1 MEDSSV
7 KRSNRSPLWRR
18 SVASE
23 VDEELEM
30 HLELRTKEYEAQ
42 GMPPKEARR
51 KALERFGDIDRH
63 AAECRR
69 EAGGRNR
76 RWHLAMWL
84 DEVGQDFRFAL
95 RRFAKRPGMAA
106 LLVGMLAIGLGT
118 TLTMAGI
125 WHEAFWKP
133 LPFSDPDRLV
143 TVWEEQ
149 TTRGKGL
156 NVVGPANFVA
166 FRDGAESL
174 DQMAGFITVPASLNA
189 DGLPPMRVGARWV
202 TDGYFDV
209 LGVQPVLGRTFRP
222 EDALLEDQGRVVI
235 SHRLWQQH
243 FGGRRDVEGESLKI
257 DGRPYEVIGVM
268 PAKVALDLGPTRA
281 PYGDAADL
289 WSPMPVTE
297 DWATQRGRWLMIVAR
312 LANDATPET
321 AHAEVSG
328 IMDRQ
333 REAMPDFNAGWI
345 GHAIALRSILREP
358 VELPLSALG
367 GAVLLLLLVVC
378 INASSLLLSRNLARA
393 EELGVRRALGAGRAR
408 LVRQFFAEGLLVA
421 GLAAGIG
428 WFLALGLRRLSAAT
442 LPDHLAGSAA
452 HSGGGAW
459 LAALGIG
466 GALILALAL
475 LTGLSGLRAAGQ
487 PGSTRGF
494 GGGRGRHRVRAGL
507 VFAQTAL
514 ALVLLVGAALMLQ
527 TIHKLL
533 AVDPGFNT
541 DGVVAFS
548 VSPPR
553 DYEPERMS
561 SFLDQLMAD
570 VGALPGVEG
579 VGSVTAVP
587 MAGLGAGT
595 SFVATDRPEPE
606 AADWPVADIR
616 VVRGDYFGAMG
627 IDLVQGRDFDSSDR
641 GADTVGSVVVS
652 RDLVDDLWPEGDAL
666 GKGLHINWGDPERQR
681 RIVGVVETVH
691 HVDPGTTPRP
701 AIYFPHGQEPERR
714 MSLALT
720 TQRDLET
727 LAPELRQAV
736 AVIDPAIPVYDIH
749 SIRGIVRGTLADR
762 HFLSRVVTAF
772 AALSFLL
779 SIVGVYGVTVL
790 SVTESRQEVGVRMAL
805 GARPLEV
812 VGLFVRRVA
821 GWTAAA
827 VLVGLIGSVVAG
839 RAAEALFFG
848 VEATDPSVLAGVA
861 LLVAASALVAAAIPA
876 RKAAR
881 VDPSRTLRWE

>member
-1 MEDSSV
+1 M
-7 KRSNRSPLWRR
+7 KRTNKSPLWRR
-18 SVASE
+18 AVGTE
-23 VDEELEM
+23 VDEELAT
-30 HLELRTKEYEAQ
+30 HLELRTKEYVEQ
-42 GMPPKEARR
+42 GMSPKDARR
-51 KALERFGDIDRH
+51 KALERFGDLDRH

-69 EAGGRNR
+69 EAGVRNR
-76 RWHLAMWL
+76 RWRVDTWF
-84 DEVGQDFRFAL
+84 DEVRQDLRFAL
-95 RRFAKRPGMAA
+95 RRFAKRPGLAA
-106 LLVGMLAIGLGT
+106 VLVGMLALGLGT

-125 WHEAFWKP
+125 WHQAFWKP

-143 TVWEEQ
+143 TLWEEQ

-166 FRDGAESL
+166 FRDGAKTL

-189 DGLPPMRVGARWV
+189 EGVPPMRIGARWV

-209 LGVQPVLGRTFRP
+209 LGVQPVLGRILRP

-235 SHRLWQQH
+235 SHRLWRQH
-243 FGGRRDVEGESLKI
+243 FGSRQDVEGEMLKV

-268 PAKVALDLGPTRA
+268 PANVALDLGPARA

-297 DWATQRGRWLMIVAR
+297 EWATQRGRWLMIVAR
-312 LANDATPET
+312 LADGATPEA

-328 IMDRQ
+328 IMKRQ

-345 GHAIALRSILREP
+345 GHAVPLASILREP

-393 EELGVRRALGAGRAR
+393 EELGVRRALGAGRGR
-408 LVRQFFAEGLLVA
+408 LVRQFFAEGLLLA
-421 GLAAGIG
+421 GLAGGAG
-428 WFLALGLRRLSAAT
+428 WVLALGLRRLSAAT
-442 LPDHLAGSAA
+442 LPDHLASSAMSTA
-452 HSGGGAW
+452 GFAW
-459 LAALGIG
+459 IAALVAGVT
-466 GALILALAL
+466 LIVALAL
-475 LTGLSGLRAAGQ
+475 LTGLSGLRAADR

-494 GGGRGRHRVRAGL
+494 GGGRARHRVRAGL

-527 TIHKLL
+527 TIHRLL
-533 AVDPGFNT
+533 AVDPGFDT
-541 DGVVAFS
+541 DGVMAFS

-561 SFLDQLMAD
+561 NFLDQLMDD
-570 VGALPGVEG
+570 VGALPGVER

-616 VVRGDYFGAMG
+616 VVRGNYFGAMG
-627 IDLVQGRDFDSSDR
+627 IDLIQGRAFDSSDQ
-641 GADTVGSVVVS
+641 GEDTVGSVVVS
-652 RDLVDDLWPEGDAL
+652 RDLADELWPDGDAV
-666 GKGLHINWGDPERQR
+666 GKGLHVNWGDSERER

-691 HVDPGTTPRP
+691 HVDPGTEPRQ

-714 MSLALT
+714 MSLVLT
-720 TQRDLET
+720 TQRDLKT
-727 LAPELRQAV
+727 LAPELREAV
-736 AVIDPAIPVYDIH
+736 AAIDPAIPVYDVH
-749 SIRGIVRGTLADR
+749 SIRDIVRGTLADR
-762 HFLSRVVTAF
+762 QFLSRVVTAF
-772 AALSFLL
+772 AALAFLF
-779 SIVGVYGVTVL
+779 SIVGIYGVTML

-821 GWTAAA
+821 TWTLAA
-827 VLVGLIGSVVAG
+827 VVVGLIGSVLAG

-848 VEATDPSVLAGVA
+848 VAATEPSVLVGVA

-876 RKAAR
+876 SKAAR